1 MRCPTSAQ
9 NSLSRNPLARFVCF
23 QLSLLLPLPLPLP
36 LPHPFLPFK
45 SFFSLFPSL
54 PLPLLSLLPTLTLR
68 LIHYC
73 VLMTV

>member
-23 QLSLLLPLPLPLP
+23 QLSLLLPLPLPLL

-45 SFFSLFPSL
+45 SFFSLSPSL
-54 PLPLLSLLPTLTLR
+54 PLSPSLFFPFCQPSPSVSSIIL
-68 LIHYC
+68 Y
-73 VLMTV
+73 